1 MRVGGAAARDQFQG
15 CKLKR
20 CVMLIFSPE
29 VVAEPIIYNL
39 AMQFGLTTNIRRANL
54 SESGGWAVVQL
65 EGKEKDIDSA
75 IEWATGKGV
84 RIDPA
89 GDQPEA

>member
-1 MRVGGAAARDQFQG
+1 M
-15 CKLKR
+15 KR